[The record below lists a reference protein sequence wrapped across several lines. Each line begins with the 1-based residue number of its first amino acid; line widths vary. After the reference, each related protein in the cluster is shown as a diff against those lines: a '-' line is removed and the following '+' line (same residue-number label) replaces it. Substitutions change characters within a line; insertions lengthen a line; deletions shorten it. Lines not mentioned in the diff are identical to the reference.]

1 MGVAVA
7 GLAIGAT
14 PQLSYEASIETQL
27 RTGNGLTV
35 VINAGSVGTE
45 IAAIPS
51 LTLTLTQAT
60 ELFSLQYDPQ
70 LLLPLSITGTGV
82 LALQRV
88 KGIAS
93 WTNPAAESQITLTQ
107 EFQYGTT
114 DFFALSRTTSS
125 VTPQLQPLPAFTSLL
140 YVFSNSQAALAR
152 RLSRTWQLALTAGY
166 LVNGGADRLAQLS
179 LPLQRGPYALMTLR
193 KTVSPLDELETG
205 ALIYGSSF
213 STGSTAI
220 VGEATEGWI
229 RRFTRYLTTEIAAGA
244 SGVLESPFRG
254 APYSPQGYPV
264 LRATGTEVRQ
274 TSRGRTLTARVL
286 LEVSPYVDRL
296 TGNAYQRTQ
305 ALGSVEWSAPLG
317 VGASVQGGYAL
328 PLYGNLQGA
337 NVVELLGATLT
348 YQPKQFL
355 RFDSG
360 IRGVWQQPLPG
371 VDAASTFQWVGFVGV
386 LLKAGGPL

>member
-14 PQLSYEASIETQL
+14 PQVSYEASIETEL
-27 RTGNGLTV
+27 RTGNGLSV
-35 VINAGSVGTE
+35 VINSGSVGTE

-51 LTLTLTQAT
+51 LTLTLTEAT
-60 ELFSLQYDPQ
+60 DLFSLQYDPQ
-70 LLLPLSITGTGV
+70 LLLPLSLTGTGV

-88 KGIAS
+88 KGIANWS
-93 WTNPAAESQITLTQ
+93 NPAAESQITLTE

-125 VTPQLQPLPAFTSLL
+125 ITPQLQPLPAVTTLL
-140 YVFSNSQAALAR
+140 YVFSNTQGALAL

-179 LPLQRGPYALMTLR
+179 LPLQRGPYALMSLR
-193 KTVSPLDELETG
+193 KTVSVFDDLETG
-205 ALIYGSSF
+205 VLLYGSSF

-220 VGEATEGWI
+220 LGEATEGWI
-229 RRFTRYLTTEIAAGA
+229 HRLTRYLRTELAAGA
-244 SGVLESPFRG
+244 SGVLESPYRG
-254 APYSPQGYPV
+254 ATYSPEGYPV
-264 LRATGTEVRQ
+264 VRAMGNEMRQ
-274 TSRGRTLTARVL
+274 TSRGRTLTASLL
-286 LEVSPYVDRL
+286 LELAPYVDRL

-305 ALGSVEWSAPLG
+305 ALASVGWSAPLG
-317 VGASVQGGYAL
+317 MGALVQGGYAR

-337 NVVELLGATLT
+337 NIVELAGGTLT
-348 YQPKQFL
+348 YQPQPFL
-355 RFDSG
+355 RFDAG

-371 VDAASTFQWVGFVGV
+371 VVGASSFQWVGLVGV